1 MTSFYEIFVYQE
13 LTGKGVQEINQNL
26 TPEAKGWFELVRRS
40 ILPAANNSEVNLER
54 ATMVHCIL
62 KGGEIKVHEI
72 IAQGIRKMAE
82 KSDSRGTLGYPSTI
96 YRICK
101 KARVVF
107 ENEDPVW
114 IKESIPITVRRMNA
128 AASPLPQRKQRKR
141 TAPQVVEGQVSEGQA
156 QQTLD
161 MHQLQEAIDGL
172 SRQYLESQGAQK
184 ELQLQMMGQQEETL
198 SRWMT
203 QQCEWQRQMM
213 EQQLSQGQQWGEAFN
228 RMEQRQN
235 KQQESTQRLINIQAH
250 QGAHIHEMH
259 QRQIEQ
265 QNYWTSKGHSQKEL
279 GYLVGQLP
287 VLHPGIAKYDE
298 MKDELARKER
308 QRVEE
313 SHESV
318 RKALEDWKQARLAR
332 MRENARRNKEDKQGK
347 EHGHP
352 QQ

>member
-1 MTSFYEIFVYQE
+1 MVTTSDQEIEDKQGKMCKQPEDNSTKEEERDHKEPEISQQE
-13 LTGKGVQEINQNL
+13 LLKLYAPFPQLLNGKQQLPQLKEKLEEPKPLEAGADWESGAGNKPKFIKRTDL

-54 ATMVHCIL
+54 ATMLHCIL

-82 KSDSRGTLGYPSTI
+82 KSDSRGTLGYRSTI

-107 ENEDPVW
+107 EDEDPIW
-114 IKESIPITVRRMNA
+114 IKEGIPITVRRMNA
-128 AASPLPQRKQRKR
+128 AALPLPQRKQRKR
-141 TAPQVVEGQVSEGQA
+141 IAPQVVEGQVLEGQVP
-156 QQTLD
+156 QTFD
-161 MHQLQEAIDGL
+161 MNQLQEAIDGL

-184 ELQLQMMGQQEETL
+184 VLQLQMMG
-198 SRWMT
+198 
-203 QQCEWQRQMM
+203 
-213 EQQLSQGQQWGEAFN
+213 
-228 RMEQRQN
+228 
-235 KQQESTQRLINIQAH
+235 
-250 QGAHIHEMH
+250 
-259 QRQIEQ
+259 
-265 QNYWTSKGHSQKEL
+265 L

-287 VLHPGIAKYDE
+287 ILHPGIAKYDE

-318 RKALEDWKQARLAR
+318 RKELEDWKQARLAR
-332 MRENARRNKEDKQGK
+332 MQGNARGNKEDKQGK
-347 EHGHP
+347 ERGHL